1 MWLCS
6 CTQINKKLRTFNV
19 LFCILCMTSLFVT
32 SNLAGEACEMK
43 SSELLWLC
51 LQLFVLSA
59 EFTGPF
65 ATCESVCC
73 SGSHRN
79 IPHLYI
85 LQSSFWAE
93 DV

>member
-1 MWLCS
+1 
-6 CTQINKKLRTFNV
+6 
-19 LFCILCMTSLFVT
+19 MTSLFVT

-43 SSELLWLC
+43 SSELLSLC

-65 ATCESVCC
+65 ATRESVCC